1 MMKTPVYTPALA
13 VLVATFCGL
22 VSAEE
27 KIDFNREIRPLLSNR
42 CFACHGPDEEERK
55 ADLRL
60 DTREGA
66 LMDLG
71 GYAALAPG
79 KAEESEL
86 FHRIT
91 LGADDEDLM
100 PPAGKGSKFTDAEVA
115 LIKKWIEQ
123 EAPYANHWS
132 YEKPVRSEVPKGKRS
147 DWPVN
152 EIDHFVLARLESE
165 GLEPSPEADRY
176 SLARRAALDLTGL
189 PPTWDEV
196 SAFVNDPAPNAY
208 EAYLDRLLAKP
219 AYAERWTRV
228 WLDLARYADSAGYAD
243 DPPRTIWAYRDYVLR
258 AFNRNMPFDQFT
270 IEQIAGDLLEKPTRD
285 QLIATAFHR
294 NTMTNSEGGTNDEE
308 FRNEAVVDR
317 VNTTFATWMGT
328 TMACAQC
335 HTHKYDPLTH
345 AEYFQIYAFFNQSED
360 ADLKDE
366 RPVLE
371 LWSGQQEKDK
381 LEWSDKITSLK
392 KTLATPTDA
401 IAVEQAAWVARLQRE
416 PAWTALKPATAKGGA
431 MALKIDDAG
440 RLLAGGA
447 KAAKDTYRIEFAVPA
462 DAADLTA
469 LRLEIPAE
477 QTSNFVLSRLAAT
490 WQPDDKSPRS
500 GRIVRVTVPGKDKIL
515 HLAEVE
521 VFSAGTNVA
530 TKGTAKQSS
539 LGSGGDAKRAIDG
552 NTDGDY
558 QKNSVSHT
566 GTEANPWFEVDLGAD
581 RPVEKIVIWNRT
593 DGGTSKRIEGYEV
606 SLLNAAREV
615 IWKESPSGVPA
626 PSTALAPG
634 GPAAVEFEVAVAT
647 HEQPGFPAK
656 AVLAAK
662 ADPKTGWAIAGG
674 TGKRQ
679 ELTLI
684 RKTPVKIAGG
694 KLVLTLEQT
703 SEFKEH
709 LITHAALS
717 YTGEAGVLEWSRM
730 PMEVRQL
737 VRKTPGTLAPEEAK
751 SLAAFFLT
759 VAPSL
764 NDERAELAKLEK
776 QLAEAKPETTVP
788 IMRDRPADQR
798 RKTFVQL
805 RGNYKSLGPEVSEGV
820 PAVFHPLEKGVTPNR
835 LALAKWLIAPDN
847 PLTARVVAN
856 RHWEELFG
864 TGIVETSEEFGSQGE
879 QPSHQELL
887 DWIAV
892 DFQENGWD
900 IKRLLKQIAM
910 SATYRQSSKATAGMN
925 ERDPYNR
932 LLDRGPRFRLSAEQ
946 IRDNALAVSGLLSDK
961 RHGPPV
967 NPPQPEMGLTAA
979 FGGKTDWVDSK
990 GEDRY
995 RRGLYTSWRRSN
1007 PYPSM
1012 ATFDA
1017 PTGEVCTVRRGRT
1030 NTPLQ
1035 SLVTLNDPVYV
1046 EAAQA
1051 LGRKIVAKGGSDLP
1065 QRITFAIRE
1074 SLAREPRPAEV
1085 ERLAALYESS
1095 LADYTAKPEMA
1106 AQLAQEPLGPLP
1118 EGSNLP
1124 EHAAWT
1130 IVSNV
1135 ILNLDEVF
1143 MKR

>member
-1 MMKTPVYTPALA
+1 MKTISLSTLFASFLIVPVMA
-13 VLVATFCGL
+13 G
-22 VSAEE
+22 E

-42 CFACHGPDEEERK
+42 CFACHGPDEAKRK

-66 LMDLG
+66 LTDLG
-71 GYAALAPG
+71 GYAALVSG
-79 KAEESEL
+79 KPEESEL
-86 FHRIT
+86 LSRIT
-91 LGADDEDLM
+91 LAADHEDLM
-100 PPAGKGSKFTDAEVA
+100 PPAGKGAKFNEREVA
-115 LIKKWIEQ
+115 LIKKWIAQ

-132 YEKPVRSEVPKGKRS
+132 YEKPVRPELPKGKRS
-147 DWPVN
+147 DWPKN
-152 EIDHFVLARLESE
+152 GIDYFVLARLESE

-189 PPTWDEV
+189 PPTWGEV
-196 SAFVNDPAPNAY
+196 TAFVNDSSEKAY
-208 EAYLDRLLAKP
+208 ESYLDRLLAKP
-219 AYAERWTRV
+219 AYGERWTRV

-258 AFNRNMPFDQFT
+258 AFNANMPFDQFT

-317 VNTTFATWMGT
+317 VNTTMATWMGT

-335 HTHKYDPLTH
+335 HTHKFDPLTH
-345 AEYFQIYAFFNQSED
+345 AEYFQIFAFFNQSED

-371 LWSGQQEKDK
+371 LWSEQQEKSK
-381 LEWSDKITSLK
+381 VEWSEKITSLK
-392 KTLATPTDA
+392 KTLETPNETLA
-401 IAVEQAAWVARLQRE
+401 AEQLEWVKRLQKE
-416 PAWTALKPATAKGGA
+416 PVWTAIKPSSAKGGA
-431 MALKIDDAG
+431 TELKIGEAG
-440 RLLAGGA
+440 LISVAGD
-447 KAAKDTYRIEFAVPA
+447 KAATDTYRIEFTAPA
-462 DAADLTA
+462 DAVDLTA

-477 QTSNFVLSRLAAT
+477 QAANFVLSRLTAT
-490 WQPDDKSPRS
+490 WQPDDKSPR
-500 GRIVRVTVPGKDKIL
+500 RARHVRVALPGKDKII
-515 HLAEVE
+515 HLAEIE
-521 VFSAGTNVA
+521 VFSGGVNVA
-530 TKGTAKQSS
+530 AKGTAKQSS
-539 LGSGGDAKRAIDG
+539 LGSSGEAKRAIDG

-566 GTEANPWFEVDLGAD
+566 GTEANPWIEIDLGAEW
-581 RPVEKIVIWNRT
+581 PVEKIIIWNRT
-593 DGGTSKRIEGYEV
+593 DGGTAKRLEGYEV
-606 SLLNAAREV
+606 SLLNGAREV
-615 IWKESPSGVPA
+615 IWKEAPKGVPE
-626 PSTALAPG
+626 PSVAFSPG
-634 GPAAVEFEVAVAT
+634 GPAPVEFEVAVAT
-647 HEQPGFPAK
+647 HEQPGFPAT
-656 AVLAAK
+656 ATLAPK
-662 ADPKTGWAIAGG
+662 IDPKSGWAIGGG

-684 RKTPVKIAGG
+684 RKTPMKIAGG
-694 KLVLTLEQT
+694 KMVLSLEQK
-703 SEFKEH
+703 SEFVQH
-709 LITHAALS
+709 LITHAVLS
-717 YTGEAGVLEWSRM
+717 YTSEAGVLEWARM
-730 PMEVRQL
+730 PMDIRQL
-737 VRKTPGTLAPEEAK
+737 VRKAPEALTPEEAPR
-751 SLAAFFLT
+751 LAAFFRT

-776 QLAEAKPETTVP
+776 LLADAKPETTVP

-820 PAVFHPLEKGVTPNR
+820 PAVFHPLTKGATPNR
-835 LALAKWLIAPDN
+835 LALAKWLIDKDN

-856 RHWEELFG
+856 RYWEELFG
-864 TGIVETSEEFGSQGE
+864 IGIVETSEEFGSQGE
-879 QPSHQELL
+879 LPSHQELL
-887 DWIAV
+887 DWLAV
-892 DFQENGWD
+892 DLQENGWD

-910 SATYRQSSKATAGMN
+910 SATYRQSSKTAPQFQ
-925 ERDPYNR
+925 ESDPYNR
-932 LLDRGPRFRLSAEQ
+932 LLNRGPRFRLSAEQ
-946 IRDNALAVSGLLSDK
+946 VRDNALAVSGLLSDK
-961 RHGPPV
+961 MHGAPV

-979 FGGKTDWVDSK
+979 FGGKTDWVNSA

-995 RRGLYTSWRRSN
+995 RRALYTSWRRSN

-1017 PTGEVCTVRRGRT
+1017 PNGEVCTVRRGRT

-1046 EAAQA
+1046 ESAQA
-1051 LGRKIVAKGGSDLP
+1051 LGRKILAKGGSTLP
-1065 QRITFAIRE
+1065 ERITFAIRE
-1074 SLAREPRPAEV
+1074 SLARDPRPAEIG
-1085 ERLAALYESS
+1085 RLGALYESA
-1095 LADYTAKPEMA
+1095 LADYQANPAMA
-1106 AQLAQEPLGPLP
+1106 ARIAQEPLGVLP
-1118 EGSNLP
+1118 AGSNLP

-1130 IVSNV
+1130 VVSNV

>member
-1 MMKTPVYTPALA
+1 MMRTPFYTPALA
-13 VLVATFCGL
+13 ALVATLCGV

-42 CFACHGPDEEERK
+42 CFACHGPDEAERK

-71 GYAALAPG
+71 GYAALVPG
-79 KAEESEL
+79 KAEDSEL

-91 LGADDEDLM
+91 LDEGDEDLM

-115 LIKKWIEQ
+115 LIKKWIGQ

-132 YEKPVRSEVPKGKRS
+132 YEKPVRPGVPKGKRS

-176 SLARRAALDLTGL
+176 ALARRASLDLTGL
-189 PPTWDEV
+189 PPTWEEV
-196 SAFVNDPAPNAY
+196 TSFVNDPAPNAY

-219 AYAERWTRV
+219 AYGERWTRV

-270 IEQIAGDLLEKPTRD
+270 IEQIAGDLLEEPTRD

-317 VNTTFATWMGT
+317 VNTTMATWMGT

-335 HTHKYDPLTH
+335 HTHKFDPLTH
-345 AEYFQIYAFFNQSED
+345 AEYFQLFAFFNQSED

-371 LWSGQQEKDK
+371 LWSEQQEKDK
-381 LEWSDKITSLK
+381 LDWSEKISLLK

-401 IAVEQAAWVARLQRE
+401 IAAEQAVWVQRLQEE

-431 MALKIDDAG
+431 MELKIDEAG
-440 RLLAGGA
+440 RLRAGGT
-447 KAAKDTYRIEFAVPA
+447 KAAKDTYRIEVAVPA

-477 QTSNFVLSRLAAT
+477 QVSNFVLSRLAAT
-490 WQPDDKSPRS
+490 WQPDDQSPRR
-500 GRIVRVTVPGKDKIL
+500 GRFVRIAIPGKDKIL

-521 VFSAGTNVA
+521 VFSAGANVA

-539 LGSGGDAKRAIDG
+539 LGSGGDATRAIDG

-566 GTEANPWFEVDLGAD
+566 GTEANPWFEVDLGAEL
-581 RPVEKIVIWNRT
+581 PVEKIVIWNRT

-606 SLLNAAREV
+606 SLLNEAREV

-634 GPAAVEFEVAVAT
+634 GPAAVDFEVAVAT
-647 HEQPGFPAK
+647 HEQSGFPAK

-684 RKTPVKIAGG
+684 RRTPMKIAGG

-717 YTGEAGVLEWSRM
+717 YTGETGVLEWARM
-730 PMEVRQL
+730 PMEIRQL
-737 VRKTPGTLAPEEAK
+737 VRKTPGTLAPDEAK
-751 SLAAFFLT
+751 RLGAFFLT

-805 RGNYKSLGPEVSEGV
+805 RGNFKSLGPEVSEGV

-835 LALAKWLIAPDN
+835 LALAKWLIDPDN

-864 TGIVETSEEFGSQGE
+864 IGIVETSEEFGSQGE
-879 QPSHQELL
+879 LPSHQDLL
-887 DWIAV
+887 DWLAV

-910 SATYRQSSKATAGMN
+910 SATYRQASKTTAEMQ

-932 LLDRGPRFRLSAEQ
+932 LLNRGPRFRLSAEQ
-946 IRDNALAVSGLLSDK
+946 VRDNALAVSGLLSGK
-961 RHGPPV
+961 MHGPPV

-995 RRGLYTSWRRSN
+995 RRALYTSWRRSN

-1017 PTGEVCTVRRGRT
+1017 PNGEVCTVRRGRT

-1051 LGRKIVAKGGSDLP
+1051 LGRRIVAKGGTDLP
-1065 QRITFAIRE
+1065 QRLTFAIRE
-1074 SLAREPRPAEV
+1074 SLAREPRPAEL

-1106 AQLAQEPLGPLP
+1106 AQLSQEPLGPLP

-1130 IVSNV
+1130 VVSNV

>member
-1 MMKTPVYTPALA
+1 MMRTPIPASALA
-13 VLVATFCGL
+13 ALFAALCGV

-42 CFACHGPDEEERK
+42 CFACHGPDEAERK

-66 LMDLG
+66 LKDLG

-79 KAEESEL
+79 KVEESEL

-91 LGADDEDLM
+91 LDADDEDLM
-100 PPAGKGSKFTDAEVA
+100 PPTGKGTKFTEAEFA
-115 LIKKWIEQ
+115 LIKRWIEQ
-123 EAPYANHWS
+123 EAHYANHWS
-132 YEKPVRSEVPKGKRS
+132 YDKPVRPEVPEGKRS
-147 DWPVN
+147 DWPIN

-176 SLARRAALDLTGL
+176 ALARRAALDLTGL
-189 PPTWDEV
+189 PPSWEEV
-196 SAFVNDPAPNAY
+196 SAFVNDSSLKAY
-208 EAYLDRLLAKP
+208 ESYLDRLLAKP
-219 AYAERWTRV
+219 AYGERWTRV

-243 DPPRTIWAYRDYVLR
+243 DPPRMIWAYRDYVLR
-258 AFNRNMPFDQFT
+258 AFNQDMPFDQFT

-285 QLIATAFHR
+285 QLVATAFHR

-317 VNTTFATWMGT
+317 VNTTMATWMGT

-335 HTHKYDPLTH
+335 HTHKFDPLTH

-371 LWSGQQEKDK
+371 LWSDQQEKDK
-381 LEWSDKITSLK
+381 LDWSEKISSLK
-392 KTLATPTDA
+392 KTLVTPGDA
-401 IAVEQAAWVARLQRE
+401 LAAEQAEWVKRLQKE
-416 PAWTALKPATAKGGA
+416 PAWTVIKPTAAKGGA
-431 MALKIDDAG
+431 MELKI
-440 RLLAGGA
+440 
-447 KAAKDTYRIEFAVPA
+447 AADGHVTAPGTAAATDTYRLEFAVPA
-462 DAADLTA
+462 DATDLTA

-477 QTSNFVLSRLAAT
+477 QTTNFVLSRLTAT
-490 WQPDDKSPRS
+490 WQPDDKSPRR
-500 GRIVRVTVPGKDKIL
+500 GRHVRVSIPGKDKIL

-521 VFSAGTNVA
+521 VFSAGANVA

-539 LGSGGDAKRAIDG
+539 LGSGGDPKRAIDG
-552 NTDGDY
+552 KTDGDY

-566 GTEANPWFEVDLGAD
+566 GTEANPWFEIDLGAEL
-581 RPVEKIVIWNRT
+581 PLEKIVIWNRT
-593 DGGTSKRIEGYEV
+593 DGGTSQRLEGYEV
-606 SLLNAAREV
+606 SLLNEAREV
-615 IWKESPSGVPA
+615 VWKESPSGVPA

-634 GPAAVEFEVAVAT
+634 GPAAVAFEVAVAT
-647 HEQPGFPAK
+647 HEQSGFPAK
-656 AVLAAK
+656 AVLAPK
-662 ADPKTGWAIAGG
+662 SDPKTGWAIAGG

-684 RKTPVKIAGG
+684 RKTPMKIAGG
-694 KLVLTLEQT
+694 KLVLSLEQT
-703 SEFKEH
+703 SDFKEH

-717 YTGEAGVLEWSRM
+717 YTSEKGVLEWARM
-730 PMEVRQL
+730 PMEIRQL
-737 VRKTPGTLAPEEAK
+737 VRKAPGTLTPEEAPR
-751 SLAAFFLT
+751 LAAFFLT

-798 RKTFVQL
+798 RETFVQL
-805 RGNYKSLGPEVSEGV
+805 RGNYKSLGPEVNEGV
-820 PAVFHPLEKGVTPNR
+820 PAVFHPLEKGVKPDR
-835 LALAKWLIAPDN
+835 LALAHWLVDADN

-864 TGIVETSEEFGSQGE
+864 IGIVETSEEFGSQGE
-879 QPSHQELL
+879 LPSDQALL
-887 DWIAV
+887 DWLAV

-910 SATYRQSSKATAGMN
+910 SATYRQSSKTVPEFEA
-925 ERDPYNR
+925 RDPYNR
-932 LLDRGPRFRLSAEQ
+932 LLNRGPRFRLSAEQ
-946 IRDNALAVSGLLSDK
+946 VRDNALAVSGLLSAK
-961 RHGPPV
+961 MHGPPV

-979 FGGKTDWVDSK
+979 FGGKTDWVNSA

-995 RRGLYTSWRRSN
+995 RRALYTSWRRSN

-1017 PTGEVCTVRRGRT
+1017 PNGEVCTVRRGRT

-1051 LGRKIVAKGGSDLP
+1051 LGRKIVANGGTDLS
-1065 QRITFAIRE
+1065 QRLTYAIRE
-1074 SLAREPRPAEV
+1074 SLARDPRPAEV
-1085 ERLAALYESS
+1085 ERLAALYESA
-1095 LADYTAKPEMA
+1095 LADYTASPEMA
-1106 AQLAQEPLGPLP
+1106 AKLAQDPLGPLP
-1118 EGSNLP
+1118 EGTNLP

-1130 IVSNV
+1130 VVCNV

>member
-1 MMKTPVYTPALA
+1 MNRNLWRFLLA
-13 VLVATFCGL
+13 GSLTLPLC
-22 VSAEE
+22 AEE
-27 KIDFNREIRPLLSNR
+27 KIDFNRQIRPLLSNR
-42 CFACHGPDEEERK
+42 CFACHGPDEEKRE

-71 GYAALAPG
+71 GYAAITPG
-79 KAEESEL
+79 KADESEL

-91 LGADDEDLM
+91 LAADHDDLM
-100 PPAGKGSKFTDAEVA
+100 PPEGKGSRFTESEAA
-115 LIKKWIEQ
+115 LIKRWIEQ
-123 EAPYANHWS
+123 EAHYANHWS
-132 YEKPVRSEVPKGKRS
+132 YEKPVRPEVPQGKRS
-147 DWPVN
+147 DWPKN
-152 EIDHFVLARLESE
+152 AIDHFVLARLESE
-165 GLEPSPEADRY
+165 GLEPGPEADRY
-176 SLARRAALDLTGL
+176 ALARRASLDLTGL
-189 PPTWDEV
+189 PPAWDEV
-196 SAFVNDPAPNAY
+196 LAFVNDPSEKAY
-208 EAYLDRLLAKP
+208 ENYLDRLLAKP
-219 AYAERWTRV
+219 AYGERWARV

-243 DPPRTIWAYRDYVLR
+243 DPPRTIWAYRDYVVK
-258 AFNRNMPFDQFT
+258 AFNQNLPFDQFT
-270 IEQIAGDLLEKPTRD
+270 IKQIAGDLLEKPTRD

-317 VNTTFATWMGT
+317 VNTTMATWMGT

-335 HTHKYDPLTH
+335 HTHKFDPLTH
-345 AEYFQIYAFFNQSED
+345 AEYFQMFAFFNQSED

-371 LWSGQQEKDK
+371 LWSEQQEKDK
-381 LEWSDKITSLK
+381 QTWSEKISSLK

-401 IAVEQAAWVARLQRE
+401 LAAEQIEWVKRLQQE
-416 PAWTALKPATAKGGA
+416 PAWTAIKPSTAKGGK
-431 MALKIDDAG
+431 MELKIDDTG
-440 RLLAGGA
+440 RINATGM
-447 KAAKDTYRIEFAVPA
+447 KAATDTYRLEFAVPT
-462 DAADLTA
+462 DAAELTA

-477 QTSNFVLSRLAAT
+477 QSSNFVLSRLSAT
-490 WQPDDKSPRS
+490 WQPDDKSPRR
-500 GRIVRVTVPGKDKIL
+500 GRFVRVTIPGKDKIL

-521 VFSAGTNVA
+521 VFSGGANVA

-566 GTEANPWFEVDLGAD
+566 GTEANPWFEIDLAAD
-581 RPVEKIVIWNRT
+581 LPIEKIVVWNRT
-593 DGGTSKRIEGYEV
+593 DGGTSTRIEGYEV

-615 IWKESPSGVPA
+615 IWKESPASVPA
-626 PSTALAPG
+626 PNTALAPG
-634 GPAAVEFEVAVAT
+634 GPAAVDFEVAVAT
-647 HEQPGFPAK
+647 HEQSGFPAK

-679 ELTLI
+679 GLTLI
-684 RKTPVKIAGG
+684 RKTPMKIAGG
-694 KLVLTLEQT
+694 KLVFSLEQT

-717 YTGEAGVLEWSRM
+717 YTGEKGVLEWARM
-730 PMEVRQL
+730 PMEIRQL
-737 VRKTPGTLAPEEAK
+737 VRKTPGTLAPDEAK
-751 SLAAFFLT
+751 RLAAFFLT

-764 NDERAELAKLEK
+764 NEERAELAKLEK
-776 QLAEAKPETTVP
+776 QLAAAKPETTVP

-798 RKTFVQL
+798 RKTFVQI
-805 RGNYKSLGPEVSEGV
+805 RGNYKNLGPEVNEGV
-820 PAVFHPLEKGVTPNR
+820 PAAFHPLKEGIAPNR
-835 LALAKWLIAPDN
+835 LALAQWLIDLDN
-847 PLTARVVAN
+847 PLTARVAVN
-856 RHWEELFG
+856 RYWEELFG

-879 QPSHQELL
+879 LPSHQDLL
-887 DWIAV
+887 DWLAV
-892 DFQENGWD
+892 DFQESGWD
-900 IKRLLKQIAM
+900 LKRLLKQIAM
-910 SATYRQSSKATAGMN
+910 SATYRQSSKTTPEMQ

-932 LLDRGPRFRLSAEQ
+932 LLSRGPRFRLSAEQ
-946 IRDNALAVSGLLSDK
+946 VRDNALAVSGLLSDK
-961 RHGPPV
+961 MHGPPV

-990 GEDRY
+990 GEDRF
-995 RRGLYTSWRRSN
+995 RRALYTTWRRSN

-1017 PTGEVCTVRRGRT
+1017 PNGEVCTVRRGRT

-1051 LGRKIVAKGGSDLP
+1051 LGREAIARGGATLP
-1065 QRITFAIRE
+1065 ERITFAIRL
-1074 SLAREPRPAEV
+1074 SLAREPRPAEID
-1085 ERLAALYESS
+1085 RLAALYESS
-1095 LADYTAKPEMA
+1095 LTDYAAAPEMA
-1106 AQLAQEPLGPLP
+1106 ARLAQEPLGPLP
-1118 EGSNLP
+1118 QGSNLA

-1130 IVSNV
+1130 VVSNV

>member
-1 MMKTPVYTPALA
+1 MNRNLWRFLLA
-13 VLVATFCGL
+13 GSLTLPLG
-22 VSAEE
+22 AEE
-27 KIDFNREIRPLLSNR
+27 KIDFNRQIRPLLSNR
-42 CFACHGPDEEERK
+42 CFACHGPDEEKRE

-66 LMDLG
+66 LRDLG
-71 GYAALAPG
+71 GYAAITPG

-91 LGADDEDLM
+91 LTAGDDDLM
-100 PPAGKGSKFTDAEVA
+100 PPEGKGARFTESEAA
-115 LIKKWIEQ
+115 LIKRWIEQ

-132 YEKPVRSEVPKGKRS
+132 YQKPVRPEVPQGKRS
-147 DWPVN
+147 DWPRN
-152 EIDHFVLARLESE
+152 AIDHFVLSRLESE

-176 SLARRAALDLTGL
+176 ALARRAAIDLTGL
-189 PPTWDEV
+189 PPTWEEV
-196 SAFVNDPAPNAY
+196 TAFVNDASDKAY

-219 AYAERWTRV
+219 AYGERWARV

-243 DPPRTIWAYRDYVLR
+243 DPPRTIWAYRDYVVK
-258 AFNRNMPFDQFT
+258 AFNQNLPFDQFT
-270 IEQIAGDLLEKPTRD
+270 IEQIGGDLLEKPTRD

-317 VNTTFATWMGT
+317 VNTTMATWMGT

-335 HTHKYDPLTH
+335 HTHKFDPLTH
-345 AEYFQIYAFFNQSED
+345 AEYFQLFAFFNQTED

-371 LWSGQQEKDK
+371 LWSDQQEKDK
-381 LEWSDKITSLK
+381 LEWREKITALK
-392 KTLATPTDA
+392 KILGTPTDA
-401 IAVEQAAWVARLQRE
+401 LAAEQAEWVKRLRQE
-416 PAWTALKPATAKGGA
+416 PAWTALKPATAKGGT
-431 MALKIDDAG
+431 MELKIDESG
-440 RLLAGGA
+440 RITAAGA
-447 KAAKDTYRIEFAVPA
+447 KAATDTYRLEFQVPA
-462 DAADLTA
+462 GSADLTA
-469 LRLEIPAE
+469 LRLEIPE
-477 QTSNFVLSRLAAT
+477 GQTSNFVLSRLSAT
-490 WQPDDKSPRS
+490 WQPDDKSPRR
-500 GRIVRVTVPGKDKIL
+500 GRFVRVTIPGKDKIL

-521 VFSAGTNVA
+521 VFSAGANVA
-530 TKGTAKQSS
+530 PKGTAKQSS

-552 NTDGDY
+552 KTDGDY
-558 QKNSVSHT
+558 RKNSVSHT
-566 GTEANPWFEVDLGAD
+566 GTEANPWLEIDLGAEM
-581 RPVEKIVIWNRT
+581 PIEKIVIWNRT
-593 DGGTSKRIEGYEV
+593 DGGTSTRIEGYEV
-606 SLLNAAREV
+606 SLLTEAREV
-615 IWKESPSGVPA
+615 IWKESPGGVPS

-634 GPAAVEFEVAVAT
+634 GPAPVDFAIAAAT
-647 HEQPGFPAK
+647 HEQSGFPAK

-684 RKTPVKIAGG
+684 RNTPMKIAGG
-694 KLVLTLEQT
+694 KLALSLEQT

-709 LITHAALS
+709 LITHASLS
-717 YTGEAGVLEWSRM
+717 YTGENGVLEWARM
-730 PMEVRQL
+730 PVEIRQF
-737 VRKTPGTLAPEEAK
+737 VRKTPGTLTPDEAK
-751 SLAAFFLT
+751 RLDAFFLT

-788 IMRDRPADQR
+788 IMRERPADQR

-805 RGNYKSLGPEVSEGV
+805 RGNYKSLGPEVKEGV
-820 PAVFHPLEKGVTPNR
+820 PAVFHPLENGAAPNR
-835 LALAKWLIAPDN
+835 LALAKWLIDPDN
-847 PLTARVVAN
+847 PLTARVVVN

-879 QPSHQELL
+879 LPSHQDLL
-887 DWIAV
+887 DWLAV

-900 IKRLLKQIAM
+900 LKRLLKQIAL
-910 SATYRQSSKATAGMN
+910 SATYRQSSKTTPDIQ

-932 LLDRGPRFRLSAEQ
+932 LLSRGPRFRLSAEQ
-946 IRDNALAVSGLLSDK
+946 VRDNALAVSGLLSDK
-961 RHGPPV
+961 MHGPPV

-990 GEDRY
+990 GEDRF
-995 RRGLYTSWRRSN
+995 RRALYTTWRRSN

-1017 PTGEVCTVRRGRT
+1017 PNGEVCTVRRGRT

-1046 EAAQA
+1046 EAAQS
-1051 LGRKIVAKGGSDLP
+1051 LGRRIVAKGGSDP
-1065 QRITFAIRE
+1065 SQRITFAIRE
-1074 SLAREPRPAEV
+1074 SLSREPRPAEV
-1085 ERLAALYESS
+1085 ERLVSLFQTS
-1095 LADYTAKPEMA
+1095 LADYVAAPEMA
-1106 AQLAQEPLGPLP
+1106 ARLAQEPLGPLP
-1118 EGSNLP
+1118 EGSNLA

-1130 IVSNV
+1130 VVSNV